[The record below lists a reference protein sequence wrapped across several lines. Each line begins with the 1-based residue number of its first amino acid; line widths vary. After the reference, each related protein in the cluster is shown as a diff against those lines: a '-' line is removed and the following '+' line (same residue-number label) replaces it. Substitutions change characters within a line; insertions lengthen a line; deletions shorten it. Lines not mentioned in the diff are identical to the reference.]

1 MSLILVLWV
10 AVVFVLACR
19 MRVIGIT
26 GGIACGKSTVDEFL
40 LSAGAVII
48 DADQIA
54 HKIYET
60 NPGMVR
66 KIDKEFPGTV

>member
-1 MSLILVLWV
+1 
-10 AVVFVLACR
+10 

-26 GGIACGKSTVDEFL
+26 GGIACGKSTVDEFFI
-40 LSAGAVII
+40 SAGAVII